1 MQKKQN
7 WELNVVDSFGY
18 TDTYVLNRLTRTGK
32 NRLLKLANFLESI
45 PPQQFNLSVI
55 VEAEVLD
62 KVPSKKT
69 IKQKTC
75 GTAGC
80 AIGYCPVVFRG
91 VKYKENDDVYDVTD
105 IAVQFPVPDC
115 SDGVDENFS
124 GAEQFFGIS
133 GKQAEYLFMP
143 DAYHPSKRGPK
154 SVAARIKAFVNRDGY
169 IKPNTKAFKQEY
181 YV

>member
-7 WELNVVDSFGY
+7 WELNVIDSFGY

-80 AIGYCPVVFRG
+80 AIGYCPVVFRN
-91 VKYKENDDVYDVTD
+91 VKYEKCDYLDYLDGDIVVKFPNCEVYDT
-105 IAVQFPVPDC
+105 
-115 SDGVDENFS
+115 NFE

-133 GKQAEYLFMP
+133 AKQAEYLFMP

-154 SVAARIKAFVNRDGY
+154 SVAARIRAFVNREGY
-169 IKPNTKAFKQEY
+169 IKPNTKAFNQAY